1 MVLFLNCDFL
11 LFAFSFIHTFPSS
24 FFLLHFV
31 HHTRIPIIST
41 SSPFFF
47 SLLPLYSRSSLTL
60 SFSSSLIFLSLS
72 LFFFFPFPT
81 WFHKFSSSLCDMS
94 HIILLAFWCHYLQT
108 HRHAWRERRNHI
120 CSTTPPPLLL
130 LLTTEC
136 MQPRVISAS
145 IFFPCS
151 WLVVVSDFRFV
162 RSASIFFF
170 LDLYC
175 CSNFFSILDLLL
187 LLFLF

>member
-1 MVLFLNCDFL
+1 MISYSL
-11 LFAFSFIHTFPSS
+11 S
-24 FFLLHFV
+24 FFHPYVSFF
-31 HHTRIPIIST
+31 
-41 SSPFFF
+41 FFF
-47 SLLPLYSRSSLTL
+47 SCILSTTHVYPSLVHPLIFFYFHLIPEAPSLFLSPAL
-60 SFSSSLIFLSLS
+60 SFSSLSF
-72 LFFFFPFPT
+72 FFFFPFPT

-108 HRHAWRERRNHI
+108 HRHAWRERRNRI
-120 CSTTPPPLLL
+120 CSTTPLLLLL

-145 IFFPCS
+145 IFFPYS
-151 WLVVVSDFRFV
+151 WLDVVSDFRFV
-162 RSASIFFF
+162 KSASIFFF

>member
-1 MVLFLNCDFL
+1 MISYCLLFLSSTRFL
-11 LFAFSFIHTFPSS
+11 LLFFSCILSTTHVYPSLVHP
-24 FFLLHFV
+24 LLF
-31 HHTRIPIIST
+31 
-41 SSPFFF
+41 FFF
-47 SLLPLYSRSSLTL
+47 SLLPLDSRSSLTL

-170 LDLYC
+170 
-175 CSNFFSILDLLL
+175 FSWSL
-187 LLFLF
+187 LLF